1 MENHSATSRQDNCG
15 LDTSQSGAQ
24 VEPLAHMSGDR
35 PYPRVPG
42 LRSKACPPS
51 QRGSSSACQIEGPC
65 QGQVERC
72 LALLRPRDIT
82 PRENVSSGS
91 GALSETRV
99 DTLSVSSSQA
109 NVLMPVAQ

>member
-1 MENHSATSRQDNCG
+1 
-15 LDTSQSGAQ
+15 
-24 VEPLAHMSGDR
+24 MSGDR
-35 PYPRVPG
+35 PYARVPG

-72 LALLRPRDIT
+72 LALLRPNKNIT

-109 NVLMPVAQ
+109 NNVLMPVAQ